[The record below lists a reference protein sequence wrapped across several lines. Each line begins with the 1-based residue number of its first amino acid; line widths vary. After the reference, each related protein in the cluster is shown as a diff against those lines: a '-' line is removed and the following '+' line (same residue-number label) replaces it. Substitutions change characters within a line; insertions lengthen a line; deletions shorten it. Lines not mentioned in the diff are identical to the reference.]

1 MKGASIM
8 EDIKSKQLTDVKLEE
23 APEIEQ
29 PEQQENLTIMPKNL
43 DDNDDKKNTKRDLS
57 AIIPKFEENEVN
69 PDAIE
74 LVSKDIKL
82 KTDGAVSIALVN
94 GDGSYTV
101 IENIT
106 MPEQIDIEER
116 RKEKQ
121 KNKNHTKKSKNL
133 KKSKVAQQVQNRT
146 ALISLLIIIALA
158 GAFYWYKNHP
168 TEKDFQPLHVE
179 VEIGESLP
187 IRTSSYVKPG
197 IGKEVDELQYAL
209 DLSDVVL
216 EEVGDYNF
224 RVTYKNITKTGILS
238 IVDTKAPDLTVR
250 NFSIREGETYDA
262 SSFVLD
268 CKDPN
273 GCNYS
278 FLDTET
284 TKKITSPG
292 SHTVYVVA
300 TDAFQNS
307 VTKQANLIIENAGE
321 LTSFSKTT
329 SFDIDK
335 GFELTENYN
344 LYFNTYSG
352 YLILINGS
360 IYETQYKYHDE
371 EAYERN
377 KANHIGEVNYSF
389 DDSKKII
396 SYRQTIN
403 TVGSNYTDLV
413 DIENYLIREG
423 FYKRG

>member
-1 MKGASIM
+1 MDD
-8 EDIKSKQLTDVKLEE
+8 EKSKNVKDVKQDEK
-23 APEIEQ
+23 APKTEQ
-29 PEQQENLTIMPKNL
+29 EQLEQQETVTIMPTMI
-43 DDNDDKKNTKRDLS
+43 DESEEKKTKKRDLS
-57 AIIPKFEENEVN
+57 GIIPKFEESEAN

-74 LVSKDIKL
+74 LISKDIKL
-82 KTDGAVSIALVN
+82 KSDGAVSIALVN
-94 GDGSYTV
+94 GDGSINV
-101 IENIT
+101 IENVT

-121 KNKNHTKKSKNL
+121 KNKNRTKKNKDR

-168 TEKDFQPLHVE
+168 TEKDFQPLHVK

-197 IGKEVDELQYAL
+197 VGKEVDELQYAL
-209 DLSDVVL
+209 DLSEVVL
-216 EEVGDYNF
+216 EEVGDYDF
-224 RVTYKNITKTGILS
+224 RVTYKNVTKTGTLS

-273 GCNYS
+273 GCNYA

-284 TKKITSPG
+284 TKKITNPG
-292 SHTVYVVA
+292 SYTVYVVA

-307 VTKQANLIIENAGE
+307 VTKQASLIIENAGE
-321 LTSFSKTT
+321 LTAFSKTT
-329 SFDIDK
+329 TFDIDK
-335 GFELTENYN
+335 GYELTENYN
-344 LYFNTYSG
+344 LYFNTYSNHSV
-352 YLILINGS
+352 LINGS
-360 IYETQYKYHDE
+360 IYEMQYKYHDE
-371 EAYERN
+371 EVYERA
-377 KANHIGEVNYSF
+377 KKEHDGEVNYSF
-389 DDSKKII
+389 DDSQKII

-403 TVGSNYTDLV
+403 TVGSNYTELV

>member
-1 MKGASIM
+1 MTDEENKK
-8 EDIKSKQLTDVKLEE
+8 IKNVKQDEK
-23 APEIEQ
+23 APKNEKEQ
-29 PEQQENLTIMPKNL
+29 SEQQETVTIMPTMI
-43 DDNDDKKNTKRDLS
+43 DESEEKKSQKRDLS
-57 AIIPKFEENEVN
+57 AIIPKFEEETTN

-82 KTDGAVSIALVN
+82 KSDGAVSIALVN
-94 GDGSYTV
+94 GDGSINV

-106 MPEQIDIEER
+106 LPEQIDIEQR
-116 RKEKQ
+116 KKEKQ
-121 KNKNHTKKSKNL
+121 KNKNRNKKNKER
-133 KKSKVAQQVQNRT
+133 KKSKVAQQIQNRT
-146 ALISLLIIIALA
+146 ALISLIIIIALA
-158 GAFYWYKNHP
+158 GAFYWYKKHP

-187 IRTSSYVKPG
+187 IRTSNYVKPG

-209 DLSDVVL
+209 DLSEVVL
-216 EEVGDYNF
+216 EEVGDYEF
-224 RVTYKNITKTGILS
+224 KVTYKNITKTGTVS
-238 IVDTKAPDLTVR
+238 IVDTKPPELTVR

-278 FLDTET
+278 FLDTDT

-321 LTSFSKTT
+321 LTTFSKSTT
-329 SFDIDK
+329 FDITK
-335 GFELTENYN
+335 GYELTENYN
-344 LYFNTYSG
+344 LYFNTYSNHSV
-352 YLILINGS
+352 LINGS
-360 IYETQYKYHDE
+360 IYEIQYKYHDE
-371 EAYERN
+371 EVYE
-377 KANHIGEVNYSF
+377 KDKKELDGEVNYSF
-389 DDSKKII
+389 DDSQKVIT
-396 SYRQTIN
+396 YRQTIN
-403 TVGSNYTDLV
+403 TVGSNYTDLI
-413 DIENYLIREG
+413 DIDNYLTREG